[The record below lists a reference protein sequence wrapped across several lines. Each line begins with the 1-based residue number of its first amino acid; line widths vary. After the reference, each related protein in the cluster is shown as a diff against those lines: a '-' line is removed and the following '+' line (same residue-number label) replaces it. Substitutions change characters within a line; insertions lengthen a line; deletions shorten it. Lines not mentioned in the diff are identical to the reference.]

1 VAAAPE
7 FDAGSSVTWRGDV
20 PDAAISFW
28 PGKSAR
34 EEGFREGGSLTPFFP
49 VQLLTVA
56 KTMVGFYEEWCAHG
70 PLVTRR
76 TAVPGGAVPAE
87 AFAISAAG
95 AIKPQSTQRAQR
107 TENWSIASVTPS
119 G

>member
-1 VAAAPE
+1 MRGCRTGIRCGFE
-7 FDAGSSVTWRGDV
+7 RDLKRCCAGCCHFVLTGE
-20 PDAAISFW
+20 
-28 PGKSAR
+28 SAR

-49 VQLLTVA
+49 VQLFTVA
-56 KTMVGFYEEWCAHG
+56 KTMAGFYEEWCAHG

-76 TAVPGGAVPAE
+76 TAFPGGAVPAE

-107 TENWSIASVTPS
+107 TEN
-119 G
+119 